1 MKQKEEKDKWYKN
14 KGYPHITSAYNLTVQ
29 GNGLK
34 NKIQDSS
41 FVAKYAFFPLFHIN
55 IKNRRYKKSKDR
67 TRSHNS
73 IKDGIKK
80 SNAKIRPLHY
90 ANHLDAMIFGYYS
103 EILQNNYEK
112 ELKHNPHL
120 NAAATAY
127 RRIPIEEGSDKNKSS
142 IHFAKEVFEEVK
154 KRSKTEKEVVVL
166 AFDIKSFFSTLN
178 HRFLYKEW
186 CENIGKDKLPKD
198 HLNVFKAATNF
209 SFINKDQLR
218 AKPKNKNGK
227 RSGFD
232 EKRLAEIRNKY
243 GVNAFF
249 ESAQAFRQAVKR
261 GEIRIYKNSFRDKD
275 SGEVIGIPQGLPISA
290 TLANIYLKKFDLD
303 ILDKLES
310 EKGFYRRYSD
320 DIIVVC
326 RKESMEQVEK
336 FVIQAIQKYRVEIS
350 PDKTEK
356 FIFKNAALD
365 GKERF
370 VSHKIVDGNL
380 EINKPLNYLGFEFYG
395 YQTLIKSA
403 NLAKFYRRMIYAVKS
418 KTKRA
423 KKIAGEYPG
432 DKPVVFKNQ
441 LIRLYTNQ
449 DLDDQGS
456 PRKRRFKT
464 IKKIETGEYR
474 VYSEV
479 KEYANSGNYF
489 SYVKRSAE
497 ILEAPEILEQ
507 INGGKAKKIFNQ
519 ALEKCMRGD

>member
-1 MKQKEEKDKWYKN
+1 MKKEEDKWYKN
-14 KGYPHITSAYNLTVQ
+14 KGYLHLTNAYNLTVQ
-29 GNGLK
+29 DKGLK
-34 NKIQDSS
+34 SKIQDPS

-55 IKNRRYKKSKDR
+55 IKNRRYKKSKDGK
-67 TRSHNS
+67 RSHTSVKNER
-73 IKDGIKK
+73 KT

-103 EILQNNYEK
+103 EILQTNYEK
-112 ELKHNPHL
+112 ELKNNPQL

-127 RRIPIEEGSDKNKSS
+127 RRIPIEEGSGKNKSS

-154 KRSKTEKEVVVL
+154 KRSKTEKEIVVL
-166 AFDIKSFFSTLN
+166 AFDIKSFFPTLN
-178 HRFLYKEW
+178 HRFLYDEW
-186 CENIGKDKLPKD
+186 CENIGEDKLPKD

-232 EKRLAEIRNKY
+232 EKRLAKIRNKY

-249 ESAQAFRQAVKR
+249 ESAQAFRQAIKH
-261 GEIRIYKNSFRDKD
+261 GEIRICKNSFRDKD

-303 ILDKLES
+303 VLDKLQS
-310 EKGFYRRYSD
+310 ENGFYRRYSD

-326 RKESMEQVEK
+326 RKDSMEQVEK

-497 ILEAPEILEQ
+497 IMEAPEILQQ
-507 INGGKAKKIFNQ
+507 INGEKARRVFNQ
-519 ALEKCMRGD
+519 ALEKWMK